1 MMESTDLSGRDVLDR
16 EGERVGTI
24 TDVIAEPTTLD
35 PEWVVVK
42 MGRLAGEHLVPIEA
56 IDLTGD
62 EVKIRFAKGDVKT
75 APKVKQHTSPSK
87 HEKDSLLRH
96 YGLATT

>member
-1 MMESTDLSGRDVLDR
+1 MMESTDLAGRAVLDR
-16 EGERVGTI
+16 SGESVGTI
-24 TDVIAEPTTLD
+24 TDVIAEPTTRE
-35 PEWVVVK
+35 PEWAVVK

-62 EVKIRFAKGDVKT
+62 DVVVRFAKGDVKA
-75 APKVKQHTSPSK
+75 APKVKEHTSPSK
-87 HEKDSLLRH
+87 HEKDNLLRH

>member
-16 EGERVGTI
+16 SGEKVGTV

-35 PEWVVVK
+35 PEWVVVR

-62 EVKIRFAKGDVKT
+62 EVRVRVA
-75 APKVKQHTSPSK
+75 
-87 HEKDSLLRH
+87 
-96 YGLATT
+96 